1 VVLRK
6 ELPQPWQEGTLDKE
20 GDMKCMRWNPFYF
33 AISWLFLVSGS
44 AMLALG
50 LPQAKDEEWKAPPR
64 ASKKENPIPADE
76 KSIARG
82 KALYTEHCLS
92 CHGATGKGDGP
103 AAKDLPKKCGDLSN
117 PKMWEQTDGDFFWK
131 ITEGKPPMTGYEKL
145 LDKNDRWHVINYM
158 RTLAPKPKAGDT
170 K

>member
-1 VVLRK
+1 MN
-6 ELPQPWQEGTLDKE
+6 PTLYKTLWTATLLLAVF
-20 GDMKCMRWNPFYF
+20 GSG
-33 AISWLFLVSGS
+33 AI
-44 AMLALG
+44 LARG
-50 LPQAKDEEWKAPPR
+50 QGQAGKGDEEWKAPPR
-64 ASKKENPIPADE
+64 ASQKENPIPADE

-82 KALYTEHCLS
+82 KALYNEHCLS

-117 PKMWEQTDGDFFWK
+117 PKMWEQTDGAFFWK

-145 LDKNDRWHVINYM
+145 LEKNDRWHVVNYM
-158 RTLAPKPKAGDT
+158 RTLAPKPKEDKT